1 MEPFYLEIRTVHIVS
16 VIASGVLLLVRG
28 ISFNLLNASWAVS
41 WPVRY
46 LAYSVDTVLLTAA
59 LMLMTIVKQYPFADS
74 WLTVKL
80 LLVLLYFA
88 LSYSALG
95 AEREKTRWLC
105 LAGAVPIF
113 GFIVTVA
120 RAHHPLGLLA

>member
-1 MEPFYLEIRTVHIVS
+1 MEPFYLEIRAVHIVS
-16 VIASGVLLLVRG
+16 VIASGVLLLVRA
-28 ISFNLLNASWAVS
+28 IAFNLLNARWAVF
-41 WPVRY
+41 WPARMLTY
-46 LAYSVDTVLLTAA
+46 TVDTVLLTAA
-59 LMLMTIVKQYPFADS
+59 LMLMTIVRQYPFTDS

-80 LLVLLYFA
+80 ILVVLYFV

-105 LAGAVPIF
+105 LAAAVPVY

-120 RAHHPLGLLA
+120 RAQSPLGFLA